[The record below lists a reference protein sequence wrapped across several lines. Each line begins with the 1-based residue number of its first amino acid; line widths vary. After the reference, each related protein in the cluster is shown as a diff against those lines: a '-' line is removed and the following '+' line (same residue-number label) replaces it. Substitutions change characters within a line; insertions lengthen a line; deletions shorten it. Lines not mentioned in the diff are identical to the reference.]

1 MLPLQATTQP
11 DWSSHCEQYG
21 KHVAQYLQETLAPSV
36 VTGKVARSR
45 DEVYFTH
52 NGHPCRIRV
61 QVKLGQLT
69 ATLHCYGHSRIASVE
84 DPQLVNLFV
93 VKVHETLLDMDSIHD
108 K

>member
-1 MLPLQATTQP
+1 M
-11 DWSSHCEQYG
+11 
-21 KHVAQYLQETLAPSV
+21 
-36 VTGKVARSR
+36 
-45 DEVYFTH
+45 
-52 NGHPCRIRV
+52 
-61 QVKLGQLT
+61 KLGQLT